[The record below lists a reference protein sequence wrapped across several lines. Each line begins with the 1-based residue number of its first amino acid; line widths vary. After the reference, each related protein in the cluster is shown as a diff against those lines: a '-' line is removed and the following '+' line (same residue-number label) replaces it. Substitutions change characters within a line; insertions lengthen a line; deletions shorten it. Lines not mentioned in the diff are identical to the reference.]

1 MRTRLLHLVLM
12 ARINLLDTRT
22 TRFGDLISNGKIY
35 RVPPFQRDYSW
46 KEENWEDL
54 WQDILIIYHHP
65 NSSHYMGVLVLQ
77 SSGTSDKEFTII
89 DGQQRLA
96 TLSIVAIAV
105 IEKIQK
111 LVEREEQKEANQ
123 ERQEI
128 LKRTYLSD
136 RDPRSLRY
144 SSKIILNENNNDFY
158 QSNLINLRQ
167 PLNVRALAKSNQLL
181 WQAFQ
186 YFSNRLGELQEV
198 AQDGE
203 KLAEFLANII
213 AQKLLFIQIN
223 VEDEL
228 NAYTVFETLNA
239 RGIELSSTDLLKNY
253 LFSLFQ
259 GPDDLQEA
267 QRQWRRI
274 INTVQM
280 EKFPEFLRYYLSLQ
294 ETRVRR
300 ERLFK
305 IVREAV
311 KNGQQA
317 FELLDQLE
325 DYSSLFMALGNSN
338 DDFWRDNP
346 DNRPYIR
353 ELELFRVKQAY
364 PALFAAYR
372 HFSSENFT
380 RLLKLVCVLSF
391 RYTVV
396 SSLNP
401 NELETLYNRVAISIM
416 TGEITN
422 PRQIFEALRSIYV
435 SDDKF
440 SQDFALLSI
449 STKGQ
454 KRKLVRYILWKLE
467 IDASE
472 RQDISE
478 DGFSVEHILPESP
491 TDDWRQNFTDSQ
503 IEEMVYRLGNLTPL
517 EPDLNRQIG
526 NESYSI
532 KQVAYQ
538 QSLYSLARNIVAE
551 DWGANALATRQRQLA
566 QRATHIW
573 RADFY
578 CATD

>member
-1 MRTRLLHLVLM
+1 M

-22 TRFGDLISNGKIY
+22 TSFGDLISNGKIY

-46 KEENWEDL
+46 HEENWEDL
-54 WQDILIIYHHP
+54 WQDIEGLHGKP
-65 NSSHYMGVLVLQ
+65 DSSHYMGALVLQ
-77 SSGTSDKEFTII
+77 SSSTSDKEFTII

-105 IEKIQK
+105 IDKIQK
-111 LVEREEQKEANQ
+111 LVEQEEQKEANQ

-144 SSKIILNENNNDFY
+144 SSKLILNENNNDFY
-158 QSNLINLRQ
+158 QSNLINLKR
-167 PLNVRALAKSNQLL
+167 PLNIRSLSKSNQLP
-181 WQAFQ
+181 WQSFQ
-186 YFSNRLGELQEV
+186 YFSNQLEELPDVIKSGENLTSFLTDTV
-198 AQDGE
+198 AQR
-203 KLAEFLANII
+203 
-213 AQKLLFIQIN
+213 LLFIQIN

-253 LFSLFQ
+253 LFSLFE

-280 EKFPEFLRYYLSLQ
+280 EKFPEFLRYYLSLKQ
-294 ETRVRR
+294 ARVRR

-305 IVREAV
+305 VVRESV
-311 KNGQQA
+311 RSNQEA

-325 DYSSLFMALGNSN
+325 NYGSLFIALSNSN
-338 DDFWRDNP
+338 DEFWRDTP
-346 DNRPYIR
+346 ENRPYVR

-364 PALFAAYR
+364 PTLFAAYER
-372 HFSSENFT
+372 FSPADFT

-401 NELETLYNRVAISIM
+401 NELETLYNKVAIA
-416 TGEITN
+416 ITN
-422 PRQIFEALRSIYV
+422 GEVTNPKPVFDRLRSIYV
-435 SDDKF
+435 SDEKF
-440 SQDFALLSI
+440 LQDFSLLSI

-454 KRKLVRYILWKLE
+454 KKKLVRYILFKLE
-467 IDASE
+467 ADASHIE
-472 RQDISE
+472 VNE
-478 DGFSVEHILPESP
+478 DGFSIEHILPESP
-491 TDDWRQNFTDSQ
+491 SGEWWQSFDDAQ

-517 EPDLNRQIG
+517 EPHLNRQVG
-526 NESYSI
+526 NELYPI
-532 KQVAYQ
+532 KRGIYQ
-538 QSLYSLARNIVAE
+538 QSVYTLTKRVLAEEWNPNTLAE
-551 DWGANALATRQRQLA
+551 RQRHMA
-566 QRATHIW
+566 QRAVHIW
-573 RADFY
+573 KAD
-578 CATD
+578 CPL

>member
-1 MRTRLLHLVLM
+1 M

-22 TRFGDLISNGKIY
+22 TSFGDLIGNGRIY

-46 KEENWEDL
+46 NVENWEDL
-54 WQDILIIYHHP
+54 WQDILVLHRNP
-65 NSSHYMGVLVLQ
+65 DSSHYMGALVLQ
-77 SSGTSDKEFTII
+77 SSSTSDREFTII

-96 TLSIVAIAV
+96 TLSIIAIAV
-105 IEKIQK
+105 IDKIQK

-144 SSKIILNENNNDFY
+144 SSKLLLNENNNDFY
-158 QSNLINLRQ
+158 QSNLINLRR
-167 PLNVRALAKSNQLL
+167 PRNIRSLSKSNQLL

-186 YFSNRLGELQEV
+186 YFSNHLEELGDVVQS
-198 AQDGE
+198 GE
-203 KLAEFLANII
+203 KLAEFLTDTVA
-213 AQKLLFIQIN
+213 KRLLFIHIN

-274 INTVQM
+274 VNTVQM
-280 EKFPEFLRYYLSLQ
+280 EKFPEFLRYYLSLKQ
-294 ETRVRR
+294 TRVRR

-305 IVREAV
+305 NVRESV
-311 KNGQQA
+311 KDGQQA

-325 DYSSLFMALGNSN
+325 NYGSLFIALSNSN
-338 DDFWRDNP
+338 DEFWRDASE
-346 DNRPYIR
+346 NRPYIR

-364 PALFAAYR
+364 PTLFAAYER
-372 HFSSENFT
+372 FSPENFT

-401 NELETLYNRVAISIM
+401 NELETLYNKVAIAIIK
-416 TGEITN
+416 GEITD
-422 PRQIFEALRSIYV
+422 PRQVFDKLRSIYV
-435 SDDKF
+435 PDEKF
-440 SQDFALLSI
+440 LQDFSLLSI

-454 KRKLVRYILWKLE
+454 KKKLVRYILFKLE
-467 IDASE
+467 ADASNIE
-472 RQDISE
+472 VNE
-478 DGFSVEHILPESP
+478 DSFSIEHILPESP
-491 TDDWRQNFTDSQ
+491 SSEWRQSFNDAQ
-503 IEEMVYRLGNLTPL
+503 IEEMVYRIGNLTPL
-517 EPDLNRQIG
+517 EPHLNRQVG
-526 NESYSI
+526 NELYPI
-532 KQVAYQ
+532 KRTVYQ
-538 QSLYSLARNIVAE
+538 QSVYTLTKNILAEEWNP
-551 DWGANALATRQRQLA
+551 NTLATRQKHIA
-566 QRATHIW
+566 QRAVHIW
-573 RADFY
+573 RSDFL
-578 CATD
+578 T

>member
-1 MRTRLLHLVLM
+1 M

-22 TRFGDLISNGKIY
+22 TSFGDLIGNGKIY

-46 KEENWEDL
+46 DEENWEDL
-54 WQDILIIYHHP
+54 WQDILVLHINP
-65 NSSHYMGVLVLQ
+65 DSSHYMGALVLQ
-77 SSGTSDKEFTII
+77 SSSTSDKEFTII

-96 TLSIVAIAV
+96 TLSIIAIAV
-105 IEKIQK
+105 IDKIQK

-144 SSKIILNENNNDFY
+144 SSKLLLNENNNDFY
-158 QSNLINLRQ
+158 QSNLINLRK
-167 PLNVRALAKSNQLL
+167 PLNIRSLSKSNQLL

-186 YFSNRLGELQEV
+186 YFSNHLEKLQSV
-198 AQDGE
+198 VQSGE
-203 KLAEFLANII
+203 KLAEFLTDTV
-213 AQKLLFIQIN
+213 AQRLLFIQIN

-274 INTVQM
+274 VNTVQM
-280 EKFPEFLRYYLSLQ
+280 EKFPEFLRYYLSLKQ
-294 ETRVRR
+294 TRVRR

-305 IVREAV
+305 VVRESV

-325 DYSSLFMALGNSN
+325 NYGSLFIALSNSN
-338 DDFWRDNP
+338 EEFWRDASE
-346 DNRPYIR
+346 NRPYIR

-364 PALFAAYR
+364 PTLFAAYER
-372 HFSSENFT
+372 FSPENFT

-401 NELETLYNRVAISIM
+401 NELETLYNKVAIAIIN
-416 TGEITN
+416 GEITN
-422 PRQIFEALRSIYV
+422 PKQVFDNLRSIYV
-435 SDDKF
+435 SDEKF
-440 SQDFALLSI
+440 LQDFSLLSI

-454 KRKLVRYILWKLE
+454 KKKLVRYILFKLE
-467 IDASE
+467 ADASQIE
-472 RQDISE
+472 VNE
-478 DGFSVEHILPESP
+478 DSFSIEHILPESP
-491 TDDWRQNFTDSQ
+491 SSEWQQSFNNAQ
-503 IEEMVYRLGNLTPL
+503 IEETVYRIGNLTPL
-517 EPDLNRQIG
+517 EPHLNRQVG
-526 NESYSI
+526 NQLYPI
-532 KQVAYQ
+532 KRAVYQ
-538 QSLYSLARNIVAE
+538 QSVYTLTKNVLAEEWNL
-551 DWGANALATRQRQLA
+551 NTLATRQKNIA
-566 QRATHIW
+566 QRAVHIW
-573 RADFY
+573 RSDFPM
-578 CATD
+578 